1 IKLYP
6 HPPYSPDLNLIENL
20 NNRKTSSL
28 GIGNNSESIK
38 TFKRAIFEEW
48 QAIPQQAID
57 NYILSLPNRYRKVE
71 EARGW
76 YTKY

>member
-1 IKLYP
+1 
-6 HPPYSPDLNLIENL
+6 PPYSPDINPIKNFKSILKDRL

-28 GIGNNSESIK
+28 GIRYNSKSIK

-57 NYILSLPNRYRKVE
+57 NCILSLPNRFRKVVD
-71 EARGW
+71 AKG
-76 YTKY
+76 